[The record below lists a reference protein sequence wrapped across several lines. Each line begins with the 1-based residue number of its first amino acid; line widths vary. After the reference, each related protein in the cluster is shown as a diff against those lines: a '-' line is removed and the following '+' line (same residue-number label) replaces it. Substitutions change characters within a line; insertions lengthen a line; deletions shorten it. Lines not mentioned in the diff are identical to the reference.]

1 MFYFLEDF
9 DIANYAD
16 ASTQNNADK
25 NVAFAVNNLEHS
37 SLILFKWLKDNYM
50 KANTGE
56 NHLLVSRNVRAI
68 TKIDNNY
75 IESEQEQVL
84 LGITIHSNLTF
95 GNHINNICKRTSH
108 KLNAQARVAL
118 YINMQKSRI
127 IRKSLI
133 TSQFRYFPLICM
145 FHRRRLNNK
154 IKSIH
159 ERALRITKPYI
170 YISRIVK

>member
-25 NVAFAVNNLEHS
+25 NVEFAVDNLEHS

-50 KANTGE
+50 KVNTGE
-56 NHLLVSRNVRAI
+56 SHLLVSRNVRAI
-68 TKIDNNY
+68 AKTDNNY
-75 IESEQEQVL
+75 IESEKEQVL
-84 LGITIHSNLTF
+84 SGITIDSNLTF
-95 GNHINNICKRTSH
+95 ENHINNICKRASH
-108 KLNAQARVAL
+108 KLNAQARVVP
-118 YINMQKSRI
+118 YINMQKRRI

-159 ERALRITKPYI
+159 ERAVRITKMI
-170 YISRIVK
+170 YLHFKNC